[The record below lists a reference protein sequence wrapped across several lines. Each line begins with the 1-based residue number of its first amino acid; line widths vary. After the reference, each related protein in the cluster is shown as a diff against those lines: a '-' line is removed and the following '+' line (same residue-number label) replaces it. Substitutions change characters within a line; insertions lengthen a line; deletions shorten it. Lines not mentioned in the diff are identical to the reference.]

1 MLLSYATGLLAIVA
15 MAVAWVAVQNA
26 WRRAF
31 PDAVTDPDVLAG
43 RSGCRGCD
51 RPKPCRRRSDSTEEE
66 KR

>member
-1 MLLSYATGLLAIVA
+1 MLQSYATGLLLIVA

-31 PDAVTDPDVLAG
+31 PGAATDPDVLAG
-43 RSGCRGCD
+43 RPGCRTCESKEKCG
-51 RPKPCRRRSDSTEEE
+51 RRSDSTQEE